1 MYLNSLLSTNQ
12 TICHFINQNDMKVQ
26 IDHPIMLTCPNQ
38 LVQIDKVKFFT
49 LVIFGFFYIRKPC
62 ENNHELY

>member
-12 TICHFINQNDMKVQ
+12 TIRHFINQNDMKVQ
-26 IDHPIMLTCPNQ
+26 IDRPIMLTCPNR

-49 LVIFGFFYIRKPC
+49 PVIFGFF
-62 ENNHELY
+62 